1 YDGYKT
7 CSGPDS
13 LGVLEQQAHIAGTLI
28 KLNRA
33 QEAVPMLEETLP
45 AWRRIVGSGP
55 QLSGPLCLLSH
66 GYLEL
71 GRYADAEQAAK
82 EAVDIQGGRIAP
94 ADRRIGTSHLM
105 WARALVG
112 QGRYE
117 EALPHAR
124 IADGLLAKNAMS
136 VGAKQ
141 EASEA
146 HQVLGTVQAKLA
158 VQ

>member
-1 YDGYKT
+1 
-7 CSGPDS
+7 
-13 LGVLEQQAHIAGTLI
+13 
-28 KLNRA
+28 
-33 QEAVPMLEETLP
+33 MLEKTLP
-45 AWRRIVGSGP
+45 AWRKIVGSGP

-66 GYLEL
+66 GYVEL
-71 GRYADAEQAAK
+71 GRYAEAEQAAK
-82 EAVDIQGGRIAP
+82 EAVEIQGGRIAP

-112 QGRYE
+112 QGRYQ
-117 EALPHAR
+117 EALPHAQ
-124 IADGLLAKNAMS
+124 IADTLLAKNAIS

-158 VQ
+158 IQ